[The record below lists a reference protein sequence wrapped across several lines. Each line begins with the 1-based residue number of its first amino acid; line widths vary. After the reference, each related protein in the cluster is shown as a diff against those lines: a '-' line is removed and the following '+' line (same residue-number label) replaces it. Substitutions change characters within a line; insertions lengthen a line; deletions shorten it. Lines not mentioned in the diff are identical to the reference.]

1 MELEKE
7 HDYTICTCSECIIIR
22 AIFINIDK
30 ILNKSIVTLLSL
42 AYPFFPKL

>member
-1 MELEKE
+1 MENMMELEKE

-30 ILNKSIVTLLSL
+30 IGGVK
-42 AYPFFPKL
+42 